1 MHLYKYVLSGWYNFC
16 EIIIFIFF
24 YDNKWLDLK
33 RMCLPPSNK
42 PVKLIAFIFS
52 KSIS

>member
-1 MHLYKYVLSGWYNFC
+1 MYLYKYVLSEWYNFY

-24 YDNKWLDLK
+24 YDNKWFDLK
-33 RMCLPPSNK
+33 HMCLPPSNK
-42 PVKLIAFIFS
+42 PVILIAFIFA